1 MKNKPPTTKGEELWN
16 MRTRKGPGGE
26 GGGGWGRGEREEEEE
41 NGKNCLNKLKALNQ
55 VASGVSS
62 KMAQINEKSYL

>member
-1 MKNKPPTTKGEELWN
+1 M
-16 MRTRKGPGGE
+16 
-26 GGGGWGRGEREEEEE
+26 GGGARGEREEEEE